1 MDYLFIGNL
10 GIGELII
17 GGAIL
22 VVGPLLLVLLI
33 CGAFTTFPP
42 DPQTTDRSEWDPKAH
57 QIFYGVIFYSLANIL
72 GTIVSILDKWSSL
85 LYYRNQFIS
94 ASSPED
100 IINILMGDTPS
111 FFSGTTVANFFV
123 VIGLILYFM
132 GLEEFMKIHKDF
144 VTVNKLRDVH
154 TATVFG
160 IVAVILGYI
169 PVAGPFFSWVFNLV
183 MYFMFVF
190 AFGYLRYS
198 PVFNIKARAG
208 AGLLRTAAIMYIL
221 SMFIPFIGG
230 LFSLFGF
237 LMTLIGWGR
246 IANGGP
252 VAFLHTATSQPSNY
266 SLSAATPAKETHVTQ
281 TPAEVSRGTVY
292 CSHCGTQCKESQRYC
307 SRCGF
312 ELPSYKKQEEPV
324 PSFIRES
331 LPQAVAE
338 PKPEVKPAPAPEPA
352 PKPIPEPVSLP
363 APKPVFEPTP
373 KPAPVPAPKP
383 VQKVAE
389 TTSSTS
395 PVKAKNNTNTI
406 YGIAAAVVVI
416 AVIILSYTFWY
427 KPYAI
432 ERDAPRYY
440 TFTNLNLR
448 TSQDSES
455 KTNILTMLPYGTEV
469 IAYEKDFLWARVKA
483 NGAKGF
489 VSSRHLISKI
499 QFALLDG
506 VWGNE
511 DAKKCLGATR
521 YRLAVLDYLQR
532 KGYSS
537 GNRGWQI
544 YANPYGSRLN
554 TVVYPKMCLPEND
567 FEDLVFIIT
576 DNLTRERRLV
586 VYRFENETEEPVF
599 EKDVIIRGDLKIRK
613 ITGEREPFSSVIAV
627 TVSFGNG
634 NNAYFDIDLK

>member
-1 MDYLFIGNL
+1 
-10 GIGELII
+10 
-17 GGAIL
+17 
-22 VVGPLLLVLLI
+22 
-33 CGAFTTFPP
+33 
-42 DPQTTDRSEWDPKAH
+42 
-57 QIFYGVIFYSLANIL
+57 
-72 GTIVSILDKWSSL
+72 
-85 LYYRNQFIS
+85 
-94 ASSPED
+94 
-100 IINILMGDTPS
+100 
-111 FFSGTTVANFFV
+111 
-123 VIGLILYFM
+123 
-132 GLEEFMKIHKDF
+132 
-144 VTVNKLRDVH
+144 
-154 TATVFG
+154 
-160 IVAVILGYI
+160 
-169 PVAGPFFSWVFNLV
+169 
-183 MYFMFVF
+183 MFVF

-252 VAFLHTATSQPSNY
+252 VAFLHTAVTPANNY
-266 SLSAATPAKETHVTQ
+266 SQSAAPAKETPVAQ

-292 CSHCGTQCKESQRYC
+292 CSHCGTQCKETQRYC

-312 ELPSYKKQEEPV
+312 ELPSYKRQEEPV

-499 QFALLDG
+499 QFGLLDG

-537 GNRGWQI
+537 GSRGWQI

-576 DNLTRERRLV
+576 NNLDHERRLV
-586 VYRFENETEEPVF
+586 VYRFENDTEEPVF